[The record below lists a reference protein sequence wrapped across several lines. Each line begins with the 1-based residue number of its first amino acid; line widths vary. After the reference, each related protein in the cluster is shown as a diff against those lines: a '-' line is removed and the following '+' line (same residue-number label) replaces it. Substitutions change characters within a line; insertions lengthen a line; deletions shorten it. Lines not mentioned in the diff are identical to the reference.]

1 METQQIN
8 LNREEAHEL
17 FLKYKAHQHYSTP
30 VDLEIQRVYDAIAKG
45 KVVIQAIASIAA
57 AGLGQDGLPK
67 LALARAATDDGRVI
81 EQCQV
86 HMHDGGGARFWWS
99 ERYPR
104 DELWRSYIDVPA
116 GSFPPPVKT
125 RGRWNY
131 VSQVPLVPV
140 HLRPKPRSGN
150 PQGGMANYH
159 ILYEAEW
166 RKVPPK
172 DPLLLRRM
180 GRADLWVV
188 VAAWDLTEI
197 ERTVLA
203 GRL

>member
-1 METQQIN
+1 MDTQRITVD
-8 LNREEAHEL
+8 RAEAEKLHRL
-17 FLKYKAHQHYSTP
+17 YKEHTHYSTP

-45 KVVIQAIASIAA
+45 KVVVRAIASIAA

-67 LALARAATDDGRVI
+67 LALSRAATDDGRVI
-81 EQCQV
+81 ETCHV
-86 HMHDGGGARFWWS
+86 HMEDNGSARFWWNG
-99 ERYPR
+99 RYPR
-104 DELWRSYIDVPA
+104 DEMWRSYIDVPA

-131 VSQVPLVPV
+131 ASQVPLVPV
-140 HLRPKPRSGN
+140 HLRPKPRRGN

-166 RKVPPK
+166 TRTVPR
-172 DPLLLRRM
+172 DPMLLRRF
-180 GRADLWVV
+180 GRSDLWLV
-188 VAAWDLTEI
+188 VAAWDLTEV
-197 ERTVLA
+197 ERAVLA